1 MRASQELKKKS
12 SVFRV
17 GDFENDNARTER
29 FTRGAFGK
37 RSEEGRQVL
46 YWIYWLEASDSE
58 LFINHWGTAER
69 EDISSTENSFL
80 KISNKKPLEKRGKR
94 FFTVSRFFLLHF
106 ECPIFA
112 QPLIFL
118 VQRMTDFKEV
128 RQYHRRTWWKCGSS
142 LQKTPR
148 NHKFC

>member
-1 MRASQELKKKS
+1 MRASQEFKKS

-29 FTRGAFGK
+29 FTGGGFGEEKWRG
-37 RSEEGRQVL
+37 
-46 YWIYWLEASDSE
+46 EASSLLDI
-58 LFINHWGTAER
+58 LTWGKWQWAVH
-69 EDISSTENSFL
+69 SSLGNCRKRRHL
-80 KISNKKPLEKRGKR
+80 KHRKRFSQISNKKPLEKRGKR

-128 RQYHRRTWWKCGSS
+128 RQYHRTWWKCGSS
-142 LQKTPR
+142 LQKTLC